1 MRFVSTLARGK
12 GTDVSCVHVVLLLS
26 TWLLCTLV
34 NREADPPLLDEP
46 TAERVMAALYKPD
59 ALQATLLTAWRCNWQ
74 HDDPKLVKR
83 LLLAL
88 PPGPA
93 AQAPV
98 SVHGGKHLHVPP
110 LPELVSKKPAQARVN
125 VVNTSGER
133 EQEFIIGGIPYIL
146 DESTESPQLQPRQE
160 QEQEQDHH

>member
-1 MRFVSTLARGK
+1 VAEELIPIAQILAA
-12 GTDVSCVHVVLLLS
+12 VVLLPAL
-26 TWLLCTLV
+26 LLCAPV
-34 NREADPPLLDEP
+34 DREADPPLLDEP

-74 HDDPKLVKR
+74 HDDPKLVRR

-110 LPELVSKKPAQARVN
+110 LPEPVSKKPTQAGVDSMD
-125 VVNTSGER
+125 TSGER
-133 EQEFIIGGIPYIL
+133 EREQEYIIGGIPYVL
-146 DESTESPQLQPRQE
+146 DDSAESPQLQPRQE
-160 QEQEQDHH
+160 REQDHH